1 MSIEA
6 MNALVEDAKGEVQA
20 VEAKVKTIWVDGV
33 RFWYALWSVRMAILS
48 TILGGLSALLPTWQP
63 ALPALPFAILSTVCA
78 ALAGVA
84 SLVKQPSLLANIEAD
99 RQARAE
105 AAAKAAEAVQAAAQA
120 KAQQDLLV
128 SVVSAAA
135 LKAFQDAQA
144 QPAMPVTTV
153 AVTDPAAPAAPTG
166 Q

>member
-1 MSIEA
+1 
-6 MNALVEDAKGEVQA
+6 MNTLVETAKGDVQA
-20 VEAKVKTIWVDGV
+20 AEAKVKTFWVDGV

-84 SLVKQPSLLANIEAD
+84 SLVKQPALLSSIEAD
-99 RQARAE
+99 RQARAD
-105 AAAKAAEAVQAAAQA
+105 AAAKAADAAQVAAQA
-120 KAQQDLLV
+120 KAQQALLAAA
-128 SVVSAAA
+128 VSAAA
-135 LKAFQDAQA
+135 LKALQDAQT
-144 QPAMPVTTV
+144 QPASPEV
-153 AVTDPAAPAAPTG
+153 AAPSADPAATTVPPV